1 MPRMPSVKGVRSSL
15 LSPLRVHLQG
25 TIGFGRLCQIDLQK
39 KGEAMKDEMGNGP
52 GPHRRRWGRM
62 EGVEEERV
70 DELLELIWTLRE
82 KGVSDLDQ
90 LLGETKDVEAKSI
103 LRLMIRD
110 GLFHMEGNRMV
121 LKERGEEKARELIR
135 RHRLT
140 ERLLS
145 EIFELSEAEVE
156 EEACKLEHILSP
168 GVTDSVCTFLGHP
181 PTCIH
186 GKPIP
191 RGECCVKFKKE
202 MTPLVIPLEELGLGE
217 KGRIV
222 FIHPRSH
229 QRLDRLSSLGI
240 VPGSVLRM
248 HQKNPSYVLQ
258 IGETTLALDRDIVKD
273 IYVKRAMDAD

>member
-1 MPRMPSVKGVRSSL
+1 MN
-15 LSPLRVHLQG
+15 Q
-25 TIGFGRLCQIDLQK
+25 
-39 KGEAMKDEMGNGP
+39 EMEKRE
-52 GPHRRRWGRM
+52 GPHRKRWGKTDW
-62 EGVEEERV
+62 VDEERV

-103 LRLMIRD
+103 LRLMIKD
-110 GLFHMEGNRMV
+110 GLFHMDGNRLV
-121 LKERGEEKARELIR
+121 LKERGEEKAREIIR

-145 EIFELSEAEVE
+145 EIFEMSEEGVE

-168 GVTDSVCTFLGHP
+168 TVTESVCTFLGHP

-191 RGECCVKFKKE
+191 RGECCAKFKME
-202 MTPLVIPLEELGLGE
+202 MKPLVIPLEELGLGE

-222 FIHPRSH
+222 FIIPKSH
-229 QRLDRLSSLGI
+229 QRLDKLSTLGI
-240 VPGSVLRM
+240 VPGSIVRM

-258 IGETTLALDRDIVKD
+258 MGETTLALDQDIVRDIY
-273 IYVKRAMDAD
+273 IKRV